1 MLLAVLLCPVG
12 VAMTAP
18 GAHAASSE
26 SGRDVGRDISHSVD
40 QNAGQNVGQNAG
52 QNVYQNSDPQ
62 AVQHHTPDTSPDH
75 PTSPGQRG
83 EMLVVHI
90 STTANKFVNGAELK
104 APQDRNALDCQALYE
119 RRLALYRQNLDTDA
133 PFLDDPRTRTSML
146 VGAVWPPA
154 LLYLPYAAAERYL
167 DDIERVERTAEINDL
182 AYASSAQDCFLD

>member
-26 SGRDVGRDISHSVD
+26 SGRDTS
-40 QNAGQNVGQNAG
+40 QNVAQNVGQNV
-52 QNVYQNSDPQ
+52 NQNSDPQ
-62 AVQHHTPDTSPDH
+62 AVQHHTPDASPDH